1 MTDNG
6 RKTKSNPAG
15 RLLALL
21 LIVAACLSL
30 FAGCGKG
37 ATLGLANTPLTGQ
50 VTPALSPNTT
60 PALSQTPGLPVDGP
74 QQSATPSPAATYTA
88 EELNGIARADDVLP
102 VLAYEEARAINADV
116 IGWIAIP
123 GTTID
128 YPVVRGSDNEYYLG
142 RNVEKK
148 ESSYGSVFMDFRNA
162 DPEQQRHIILY
173 GHNMKNG
180 TMFHDLMNYKQ
191 KDFFNEN
198 RFIYFTW
205 DGVQT
210 VWEIYLA
217 TIIPFTE
224 GYTINYI
231 GTRFSGDDNFTTYMA
246 DMMAYAGTVSPSI
259 VDQDTTITAADQ
271 VLTLS
276 TCTYEYD
283 DSFFAVQ
290 AKRIK

>member
-1 MTDNG
+1 MSGGG

-15 RLLALL
+15 RLLAPL
-21 LIVAACLSL
+21 LIAAVCLAL
-30 FAGCGKG
+30 LVGCGKG
-37 ATLGLANTPLTGQ
+37 TAVGPANTPLTGQ
-50 VTPALSPNTT
+50 VTPAFSLYPT
-60 PALSQTPGLPVDGP
+60 PAPPQTPGSPVEGP
-74 QQSATPSPAATYTA
+74 QQSASPSPAATYTV

-102 VLAYEEARAINADV
+102 VLAYEEVRAINPDV

-231 GTRFSGDDNFTTYMA
+231 GTRFAGDENFTTYMA

-259 VDQDTTITAADQ
+259 VDHSITITAADQ